1 MALSIFVITKKIG
14 MAHTIQFLTDGK
26 GRRKSALVPIKAWDE
41 LNLLNK
47 QLQKKLEVLTGIA
60 SGLEE
65 VKASRQSGRPL
76 QTLSDFLSES

>member
-1 MALSIFVITKKIG
+1 MANMV
-14 MAHTIQFLTDGK
+14 QFLTDSK

-47 QLQKKLEVLTGIA
+47 QLQKKLEVLTGIV
-60 SGLEE
+60 SGVEE
-65 VKASRQSGRPL
+65 VKASTQSGKPL

>member
-1 MALSIFVITKKIG
+1 MV
-14 MAHTIQFLTDGK
+14 QFLTDSK

-47 QLQKKLEVLTGIA
+47 QLQKKLEVLTGIV
-60 SGLEE
+60 SGVEE
-65 VKASRQSGRPL
+65 VKASTQSGEPL

>member
-1 MALSIFVITKKIG
+1 MANMV
-14 MAHTIQFLTDGK
+14 QFLTDSK

-47 QLQKKLEVLTGIA
+47 QLQKKLEVLTGIV
-60 SGLEE
+60 SGVEE
-65 VKASRQSGRPL
+65 VKASKQSSKPL

>member
-1 MALSIFVITKKIG
+1 MANMV
-14 MAHTIQFLTDGK
+14 QFLTDSK

-47 QLQKKLEVLTGIA
+47 QLQKKLEVLTGIV
-60 SGLEE
+60 SGVEE
-65 VKASRQSGRPL
+65 VKASRQSGKPL

>member
-1 MALSIFVITKKIG
+1 MANSV
-14 MAHTIQFLTDGK
+14 QFLTDSK

-47 QLQKKLEVLTGIA
+47 QLQKKLEVLTGIV
-60 SGLEE
+60 SGVEE
-65 VKASRQSGRPL
+65 VKASIQSGKPL

>member
-1 MALSIFVITKKIG
+1 MANMV
-14 MAHTIQFLTDGK
+14 QFLTDSK

-47 QLQKKLEVLTGIA
+47 QLQKKLEVLTGIV
-60 SGLEE
+60 SGVEE
-65 VKASRQSGRPL
+65 VKASIQSSKPL

>member
-1 MALSIFVITKKIG
+1 MAQFV
-14 MAHTIQFLTDGK
+14 QFLTDGK

-47 QLQKKLEVLTGIA
+47 QLQKKLEVLTGIVT
-60 SGLEE
+60 GVEE
-65 VKASRQSGRPL
+65 VKASRKSGKPL